1 MKYFKTVIKFPHENV
16 VSYNTF
22 ALKRM
27 PYVFLHWQGWQM
39 HRLCYKYWHVETLSL
54 NPQANMNMG
63 DTVSCTYIHIPGWQ
77 TEMQVKKKEIF
88 GTRVWSL
95 FPTFPSGPK
104 TIISHPVP
112 FVLWVF
118 PSEDQGNQPSSLSL
132 STSPLYIIS
141 PRPVSS
147 VSFRGSANIIIGML

>member
-39 HRLCYKYWHVETLSL
+39 HRLCDKYWHVETLSL
-54 NPQANMNMG
+54 NPQADMNMG

-77 TEMQVKKKEIF
+77 TEMQVKKKKKRRNLWYSGLVPIPY
-88 GTRVWSL
+88 
-95 FPTFPSGPK
+95 FPFRAQD
-104 TIISHPVP
+104 HH
-112 FVLWVF
+112 F
-118 PSEDQGNQPSSLSL
+118 
-132 STSPLYIIS
+132 TSCPLCS
-141 PRPVSS
+141 VS
-147 VSFRGSANIIIGML
+147 VSFRGSREPAIISVPFHFPLVYLLPKTSLLSVFQRAS